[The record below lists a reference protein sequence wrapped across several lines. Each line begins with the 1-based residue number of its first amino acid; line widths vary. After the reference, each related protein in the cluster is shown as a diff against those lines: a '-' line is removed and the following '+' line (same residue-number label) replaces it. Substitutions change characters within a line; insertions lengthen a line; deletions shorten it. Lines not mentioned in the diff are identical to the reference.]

1 MAQGQN
7 AQIDIFLLL
16 NNNNKL
22 KKFKEI
28 KCERRI
34 LKKTIVK
41 ICQLVLECKIK

>member
-34 LKKTIVK
+34 LKKKLSKYVNWFLNVK
-41 ICQLVLECKIK
+41 